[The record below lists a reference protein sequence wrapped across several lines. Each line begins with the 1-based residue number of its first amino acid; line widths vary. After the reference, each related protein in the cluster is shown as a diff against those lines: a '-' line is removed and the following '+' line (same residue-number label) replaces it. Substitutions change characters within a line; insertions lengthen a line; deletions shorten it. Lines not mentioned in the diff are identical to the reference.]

1 MCVCVVILNEK
12 EDSNVI
18 NRVLQFEEGQQCVL
32 VWSYSM
38 RRKDGNVI
46 NRVLQFEEG
55 QQCVFVWSY
64 SMRRK
69 IAMS

>member
-1 MCVCVVILNEK
+1 MLVWSYSMRRK
-12 EDSNVI
+12 DSNVI

-55 QQCVFVWSY
+55 QQCVGVVILNEKE
-64 SMRRK
+64 R
-69 IAMS
+69 

>member
-18 NRVLQFEEGQQCVL
+18 NRVLQFEEGQ
-32 VWSYSM
+32 
-38 RRKDGNVI
+38 R
-46 NRVLQFEEG
+46 
-55 QQCVFVWSY
+55 CVFVWSY